1 MEKDTKSKKFKEAVK
16 SALKEAIEL
25 INEIENAPI
34 CQEEAICIRFHRL
47 KDGWVLDRLLGL
59 EWGPVSAKR
68 MNFANAGKYCAELV
82 GRLPTSKELMTLID
96 HGRHDPAIVE
106 TFVKETPTNDW
117 YWTGTRCVWP
127 GSTSAWCVSF
137 NSGIVDYRNEFFG
150 YYVRPVRVSQ
160 CRPLTF

>member
-1 MEKDTKSKKFKEAVK
+1 MEKETKSKKFKEAVK

-25 INEIENAPI
+25 LNEIEETSF

-47 KDGWVLDRLLGL
+47 KYGWVLDRLLGI

-68 MNFANAGKYCAELV
+68 MNFVDAGKYCADLD

-96 HGRHDPAIVE
+96 HGREQPAIVE
-106 TFVKETPTNDW
+106 PFVKDTRFDDW
-117 YWTGTRCVWP
+117 YWTGTRCAWKN
-127 GSTSAWCVSF
+127 STSAWCVSF
-137 NSGIVDYRNEFFG
+137 SYGFVSDG
-150 YYVRPVRVSQ
+150 YEGNDRYVRPVRVSQ